1 MISSNNYNSSSPWL
15 AITENF
21 NSANNYNITISESSN
36 KSNPKAVYF
45 IYSEYTQQLI
55 DVLTPI
61 KSDSPLISLFTE
73 DVEIDDLREWTVTMK
88 LNDINFKL
96 DNYISNSNSTKI
108 NKKHFLTYI
117 RPQISSLINIL
128 NASILTCRRMISEPN
143 DCYIEV

>member
-1 MISSNNYNSSSPWL
+1 MIRSNSYNRSPWL

-21 NSANNYNITISESSN
+21 NSANNYNITISENSN

-61 KSDSPLISLFTE
+61 KSDSPLISLFSE
-73 DVEIDDLREWTVTMK
+73 DTEIDDLREWTV
-88 LNDINFKL
+88 NIRINNATFKL

-143 DCYIEV
+143 DCCIEV

>member
-1 MISSNNYNSSSPWL
+1 MIRSNSYNRSPWF

-73 DVEIDDLREWTVTMK
+73 DVEIDDLREWTVIMR
-88 LNDINFKL
+88 LNDITFKL
-96 DNYISNSNSTKI
+96 DKYISNSNSTEI

>member
-1 MISSNNYNSSSPWL
+1 MICLKNYNSSSPWV
-15 AITENF
+15 AITENIIF
-21 NSANNYNITISESSN
+21 SENSN

-61 KSDSPLISLFTE
+61 KSDSPLISLFSE
-73 DVEIDDLREWTVTMK
+73 DTEIDDLREWAVSIR
-88 LNDINFKL
+88 INNATFKL

-143 DCYIEV
+143 DCCIEV